1 MKRTALAIFSIILL
15 GAAACGEGEQKSAEV
30 TITTSQFVGWETV
43 ETTEEGTETYQVTE
57 GSEIKIDRSLTDMT
71 ITVEEINEDS
81 IEVSFSSPMAP
92 GTSGGGS
99 DTISGTIIRDGQGV
113 DISSPSDDQVDIF
126 FIEVDIDD

>member
-1 MKRTALAIFSIILL
+1 MKRTALVIFPIILL

-43 ETTEEGTETYQVTE
+43 ETTEEAMETYQVTE

-71 ITVEEINEDS
+71 ITVEEINEDL
-81 IEVSFSSPMAP
+81 IEVSFSSAMAP

>member
-1 MKRTALAIFSIILL
+1 MKRTALAIFPIILL

-43 ETTEEGTETYQVTE
+43 ETTEEATETYQVTE

-81 IEVSFSSPMAP
+81 IEVSFSSAMAA

-99 DTISGTIIRDGQGV
+99 DTIFGTIIRDGQGV

-126 FIEVDIDD
+126 FIEVDIYD

>member
-1 MKRTALAIFSIILL
+1 MKRTALAIFPIILL

-43 ETTEEGTETYQVTE
+43 ETTEEATETYQVTE

-81 IEVSFSSPMAP
+81 IEVSFSSAMAL

>member
-15 GAAACGEGEQKSAEV
+15 GAAACGEGEEKSAEV

>member
-1 MKRTALAIFSIILL
+1 MKRTALAIFPIILL